1 MQKVDFQKKKEKK
14 CPWTEKHL
22 QSKLIEWDFFLFFYL
37 YSLNHENFTQYQVE
51 FALLMFD
58 VMEIIAKVLP
68 TPNSKFNQAEICTG
82 LQI

>member
-1 MQKVDFQKKKEKK
+1 MQKVDFEKKKGKI

-22 QSKLIEWDFFLFFYL
+22 QSKLIECDFFCFFP
-37 YSLNHENFTQYQVE
+37 YSLNHEIFTQYQVE

-82 LQI
+82 FQI